1 MAAFW
6 LKVIAS
12 DHVFYNGNCE
22 SLVVPAHDGE
32 VGILPHREA
41 MILAIQEGE
50 LRFRVPG
57 ENQYREAVVG
67 IGIVQVANNR
77 VTVVVDTAERPED
90 IDEVRARQALER
102 AQEQL
107 SSETEYQ
114 RILYVKSIHGPCPQP
129 SESQPSIRAVNT
141 MDYNRSHYRSHKQ
154 RAGRYAVFALYI
166 FYSYSQLLCSTRK
179 SQKSATIGLSSFFGP
194 GQDDLAAAFLVCD
207 GQKFYRKMTRRTTK
221 ISSKRSP

>member
-12 DHVFYNGNCE
+12 DHVFDNGNGE

-107 SSETEYQ
+107 RQ
-114 RILYVKSIHGPCPQP
+114 KQ
-129 SESQPSIRAVNT
+129 SIREYYMSKAS
-141 MDYNRSHYRSHKQ
+141 MARALSRLKASQHK
-154 RAGRYAVFALYI
+154 GSEYH
-166 FYSYSQLLCSTRK
+166 
-179 SQKSATIGLSSFFGP
+179 GL
-194 GQDDLAAAFLVCD
+194 
-207 GQKFYRKMTRRTTK
+207 
-221 ISSKRSP
+221 

>member
-90 IDEVRARQALER
+90 IDEVGPDRLWNGPRNSFVR
-102 AQEQL
+102 NRV
-107 SSETEYQ
+107 SENIICQ
-114 RILYVKSIHGPCPQP
+114 KHPWPVPQP
-129 SESQPSIRAVNT
+129 SESQPA
-141 MDYNRSHYRSHKQ
+141 
-154 RAGRYAVFALYI
+154 
-166 FYSYSQLLCSTRK
+166 
-179 SQKSATIGLSSFFGP
+179 
-194 GQDDLAAAFLVCD
+194 
-207 GQKFYRKMTRRTTK
+207 
-221 ISSKRSP
+221 

>member
-1 MAAFW
+1 MSTFW

-90 IDEVRARQALER
+90 IDEVRARQALGR
-102 AQEQL
+102 AQKQ
-107 SSETEYQ
+107 
-114 RILYVKSIHGPCPQP
+114 
-129 SESQPSIRAVNT
+129 SIREYYMSKAA
-141 MDYNRSHYRSHKQ
+141 MARALSRLKASQHK
-154 RAGRYAVFALYI
+154 GSEYH
-166 FYSYSQLLCSTRK
+166 
-179 SQKSATIGLSSFFGP
+179 GL
-194 GQDDLAAAFLVCD
+194 
-207 GQKFYRKMTRRTTK
+207 
-221 ISSKRSP
+221 

>member
-102 AQEQL
+102 AQEQRIREYYPSKASMARAL
-107 SSETEYQ
+107 SRLKASQHKGSEY
-114 RILYVKSIHGPCPQP
+114 HG
-129 SESQPSIRAVNT
+129 
-141 MDYNRSHYRSHKQ
+141 
-154 RAGRYAVFALYI
+154 L
-166 FYSYSQLLCSTRK
+166 
-179 SQKSATIGLSSFFGP
+179 
-194 GQDDLAAAFLVCD
+194 
-207 GQKFYRKMTRRTTK
+207 
-221 ISSKRSP
+221 